1 MASETSHAGCPRAL
15 ESREAVETVKM
26 TDIRYVRPSM
36 PAVCWR
42 PLTSAAAAQVSVL
55 GALAA
60 ETITGK
66 INYIGEGS
74 AAVSRVHQVNQL
86 FGGAFQSVKVTDAR
100 GIPPR
105 GWPV

>member
-1 MASETSHAGCPRAL
+1 
-15 ESREAVETVKM
+15 
-26 TDIRYVRPSM
+26 M

-42 PLTSAAAAQVSVL
+42 LRTSAAAAQVSVL
-55 GALAA
+55 GVPAA

-66 INYIGEGS
+66 INYIGEAS
-74 AAVSRVHQVNQL
+74 ARVSRAHQVNLVASGNQL
-86 FGGAFQSVKVTDAR
+86 FGGAFQGVKVTDAR